1 MRMYT
6 GCILNSAAIIRRLER
21 DGWRHAGGR
30 GSHRN
35 FTHPTKPGR
44 VTVPHPRKDLYVRT
58 LRNIYRQAGWDWRD
72 R

>member
-1 MRMYT
+1 MHMD
-6 GCILNSAAIIRRLER
+6 SAAIIRRLER
-21 DGWRHAGGR
+21 EGWRNVGGR

-35 FTHPTKPGR
+35 FAHDSKPGR
-44 VTVPHPRKDLYVRT
+44 VTVPHPRKDLYIRT